1 MIEAEGSADTRQELD
16 RILQT
21 GGVRTVYQP
30 IVDLQTRR
38 AVAYEALA
46 RGPAGSIL
54 ESAPALFNA
63 ARAEN
68 RLFELD
74 WAARLAAVEG
84 AQAAGFPPSLRL
96 FINVEPGSLTRPTD
110 PERMKRSLS
119 AIRNLS
125 VVAEFTERALIS
137 RPGDLMDEA
146 GRATHGRLP
155 SS

>member
-1 MIEAEGSADTRQELD
+1 MIGPQGSSDTRHELE

-30 IVDLQTRR
+30 IVDLHTRR
-38 AVAYEALA
+38 PVGYEALA

-74 WAARLAAVEG
+74 R
-84 AQAAGFPPSLRL
+84 
-96 FINVEPGSLTRPTD
+96 
-110 PERMKRSLS
+110 
-119 AIRNLS
+119 
-125 VVAEFTERALIS
+125 
-137 RPGDLMDEA
+137 
-146 GRATHGRLP
+146 
-155 SS
+155 